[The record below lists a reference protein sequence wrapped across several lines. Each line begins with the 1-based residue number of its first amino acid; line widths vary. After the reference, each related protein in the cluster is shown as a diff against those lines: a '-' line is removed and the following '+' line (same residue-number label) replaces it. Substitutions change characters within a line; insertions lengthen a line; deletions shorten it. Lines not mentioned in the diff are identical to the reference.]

1 MYKLYCRSFQ
11 KTMRLSLKY
20 LPWRDPR
27 LVVGENSLTELP
39 AILQHEELARL
50 LLVTDQGVIAAG
62 LLEPF
67 LSQLKELGI
76 DITIY
81 HDTVPNPTIQNI
93 EEALRL
99 YRANQ
104 CQGVIAFGGGS
115 PMDCAKGV
123 AARVA
128 RPTKTIPEMRGLLKV
143 VKKTPPLIAIPT
155 TAGTGSEATL
165 AAVVSNTETKEKYA
179 LMDTALIPHIVVLDP
194 LLTINL
200 PKQITATTGMD
211 ALTHAVEAYIGRSNT
226 AETERWS
233 IEAIKLIFANLTTAY
248 HEPENIHA
256 RKNMQVAAYLAGK
269 AFTRAYVGN
278 VHAIAHTLSAFYN
291 MPHGLANAVLLP
303 IVLEYYGE
311 SAYGRLAELSDFVGL
326 SLKED
331 SIETKAKE
339 FIVAIHHLNQ
349 AMDIPSNLEGIL
361 EGDIPNM
368 AKQAVK
374 EANPL
379 YPVPRIFS
387 DKDME
392 FVLKLIQ

>member
-27 LVVGENSLTELP
+27 LLAGENSLTELP
-39 AILQHEELARL
+39 DILQKEALTRL
-50 LLVTDQGVIAAG
+50 LLVTDKGVIAAG
-62 LLEPF
+62 LLESF
-67 LSQLKELGI
+67 LNQLKERGV
-76 DITIY
+76 DVTIY
-81 HDTVPNPTIQNI
+81 HETVPNPTIQNI

-99 YRANQ
+99 YKANQ
-104 CQGVIAFGGGS
+104 CQGIIAFGGGS
-115 PMDCAKGV
+115 PIDCAKGV
-123 AARVA
+123 AARAA
-128 RPTKTIPEMRGLLKV
+128 RPNKTIAQMRGLLKV
-143 VKKTPPLIAIPT
+143 VKKIPPLIVVPT
-155 TAGTGSEATL
+155 TAGTGSEATI

-179 LMDTALIPHIVVLDP
+179 LMDTALMPHIVVLDP

-200 PKQITATTGMD
+200 PKHITAATGMD
-211 ALTHAVEAYIGRSNT
+211 ALTHAVEAYIGGSNT
-226 AETERWS
+226 EETERWS
-233 IEAIKLIFANLTTAY
+233 VEAIKLIFANLTIAY
-248 HEPENIHA
+248 HEPANLNA

-278 VHAIAHTLSAFYN
+278 VHAIAHTLSAFYQV
-291 MPHGLANAVLLP
+291 PHGLANAVLLP

-311 SAYGRLAELSDFVGL
+311 SAYQRLAELADFVGL
-326 SLKED
+326 TLKED

-349 AMDIPSNLEGIL
+349 AMDIPTNIEGIL
-361 EGDIPNM
+361 ESDIPQM
-368 AKQAVK
+368 AKQAGK

-379 YPVPRIFS
+379 YPVPQIFS